1 MEKGH
6 LLPFWTMAMMAGALA
21 FSWGSEVMGHILRMA
36 EVSPGQILGSED
48 LGEQAQVYPHCRLW
62 TAFTGE
68 TSSSLFCVN
77 HCQFGLSVP
86 CSGT

>member
-48 LGEQAQVYPHCRLW
+48 LGEQAQVTL
-62 TAFTGE
+62 TAV
-68 TSSSLFCVN
+68 S
-77 HCQFGLSVP
+77 GLLSQARQVAV
-86 CSGT
+86 CFV